1 MTCFRTSIEPSFDA
15 ERPATAMQQISIDIN
30 GGICHVTHVF
40 LELGSLRVTT
50 SQSSLFESVQYTY
63 CFLVTTS
70 AGTGIA
76 SLAMSDD
83 GSMRPTW
90 HRIL

>member
-1 MTCFRTSIEPSFDA
+1 MRSALRIIV
-15 ERPATAMQQISIDIN
+15 TAMQQISIDIN

-40 LELGSLRVTT
+40 LELGSLRVT

-63 CFLVTTS
+63 RFLVTTS
-70 AGTGIA
+70 AGIGIA
-76 SLAMSDD
+76 SLAMFDD
-83 GSMRPTW
+83 GSTRPTW